1 MPLDFAQILREH
13 WGPFVRAATGPIP
26 ARAWAAVEAVLTCR
40 TPRRG
45 GHLHHCSPCKRSVFL
60 YHSCNHRACPRCG
73 GRDAT
78 LWSRRQEARLL
89 PVPYY
94 LLTVTVPAELRSA
107 FLLFPEELY
116 PAFFTAKTAAL
127 KTLCASPKYL
137 GGMSA
142 FISVLHTWTRRMF
155 FHPHI
160 HSLVPAVA
168 LSDTGS
174 FLHHPRFEDY
184 LIPHKALARAT
195 RDALR
200 SLLASHHP
208 DLLARIPATVWQTD
222 WVAQCQHAGRGRSA
236 LRYLAAYVK
245 KTASHQDRLE
255 GFDSS
260 GRIILR
266 YRDSADNTLKR
277 EALSPHELIRR
288 WLLHVL
294 PKGLVR
300 VRHYGWLSP
309 ASHKALR
316 RVRFLL
322 GLGPCRVPPA
332 EPTEPPRCPCCHA
345 PLAFLGSIRP
355 LRGPPLSRQIIA

>member
-1 MPLDFAQILREH
+1 MDFAQILRKH
-13 WGPFVRAATGPIP
+13 WGAFVRAAEGPIP
-26 ARAWAAVEAVLTCR
+26 SRAWAAVEAVLSCR

-45 GHLHHCSPCKRSVFL
+45 GRLHHCLSCRRSHFL

-73 GRDAT
+73 GRDAA

-94 LLTVTVPAELRSA
+94 LLTITVPAELRPA
-107 FLLFPEELY
+107 FLLFPSELF
-116 PAFFTAKTAAL
+116 PAFFAAKAAAL
-127 KTLCASPKYL
+127 KSLCASPKHL
-137 GGMSA
+137 GGQPA
-142 FISVLHTWTRRMF
+142 FVSILHTWTRRLF

-160 HSLVPAVA
+160 HSLIPAVG

-174 FLHHPRFEDY
+174 FLHHPRYEDY
-184 LIPHKALARAT
+184 LVPHKALARAT

-200 SLLASHHP
+200 SLLAAHHP
-208 DLLARIPATVWQTD
+208 ELFLRIPSAVWHID

-245 KTASHQDRLE
+245 KTAFHQDRLE
-255 GFDSS
+255 GFDAHR
-260 GRIILR
+260 RIILR
-266 YRDSADNTLKR
+266 YRDSADNALKR
-277 EALSPHELIRR
+277 ETLTPHELIRR

-309 ASHKALR
+309 AAHKALH

-322 GLGPCRVPPA
+322 GLGPCRLPPA
-332 EPTEPPRCPCCHA
+332 EPSEPPRCPCCQG
-345 PLAFLGSIRP
+345 PLAFLASIGP
-355 LRGPPLSRQIIA
+355 VRGPPLSRLVLAL